1 MGDIA
6 ELQLKLRRLTNG
18 RYLVETTAS
27 DPGQDQETGLKAPV
41 TIALDPEEIAGIL
54 DAEKYAGALTGG
66 LFEPPDT
73 NGGNA
78 QPNLLREEFIRVRA
92 LSLDKN
98 QPLRIRL
105 LLDSS
110 DSDLHNLRWETL
122 LDPQTRQPLFTGQ
135 LAYLSRY
142 LYGSSGGRSVTLRT
156 KGTLRALVAV
166 AHPSNLDE
174 WGLADFDPKAEVD
187 AAVAG
192 LGDIPARVVPDA
204 AGAAAGAVQERCTLS
219 HIVELLREGV
229 PGDRGYD
236 IFYLVCHG
244 QYKDGVSWL
253 FLEDDAGKAARV
265 QGAELARRVGELIN
279 SPRLVVLVSCQSAGD
294 GAGQALTALGPML
307 GEAGVP
313 AVLAMQGRI
322 SIETA
327 AAFMP
332 VFFKELDTHGIIDRA
347 VAAARGHVRGLGRAD
362 YWMPVLYMRLTSG
375 RLWRV
380 PGSAGGQKG
389 FEKWPALIRRLKL
402 KECTP
407 ILGPGVLEWLAC
419 ANSSIAAAWALRFG
433 YPLRPYE
440 INRLPQVAQFVYV
453 QQENDRGLITEELMK
468 DMARMMQERYAR
480 RLPDALK
487 TEDIALPDLLTFAA
501 ELRGAGGQ
509 VEPNTLLAAL
519 NLPIYITANFDM
531 LLVRALE
538 KLGKKPR
545 VVIAPWN
552 QEAEDILSDFGLDA
566 GSQNLDL
573 TDPNH
578 ALHAKPSPEAPLVY
592 YLFGN
597 FEHPET
603 LVLTEDDYFEFLIGV
618 TRNKDLVPIPIRE
631 ALAKNALLFV
641 GFKLDEWD
649 FRVIHRSI
657 MAQQGSGNRQFKSV
671 GVQVDLD
678 GSEIQQPER
687 AGRYL
692 EEYFDDADISLF
704 WGNVDEFLNDLAVE
718 WKKGA

>member
-6 ELQLKLRRLTNG
+6 ELQLKLRRLTTG
-18 RYLVETTAS
+18 RYLVESTAS

-41 TIALDPEEIAGIL
+41 TLALDPEEIAGNI
-54 DAEKYAGALTGG
+54 DPEKYAAALTDG
-66 LFEPPDT
+66 LFNPSEPNTPS
-73 NGGNA
+73 
-78 QPNLLREEFIRVRA
+78 LLREEFLRVRA

-98 QPLRIRL
+98 QPLRVRL
-105 LLDSS
+105 LLDSA
-110 DSDLHNLRWETL
+110 DPELHGLRWETL
-122 LDPQTRQPLFTGQ
+122 LDPQSRAPLFNGDLT
-135 LAYLSRY
+135 YLSRY
-142 LYGSSGGRSVTLRT
+142 LYGASGGRPVTLRA

-166 AHPSNLDE
+166 AHPSDLDQ
-174 WGLADFDPKAEVD
+174 WNLADFDPAAELQ

-192 LGDIPARVVPDA
+192 LGDIPARQVPDA
-204 AGAAAGAVQERCTLS
+204 AGAALAGVPIERCTLS
-219 HIVELLREGV
+219 HLVELLREGV

-244 QYKDGVSWL
+244 QYVDGASWL
-253 FLEDDAGKAARV
+253 FLEDEAGKVHRV
-265 QGAELARRVGELIN
+265 RGEELARRIGDLLN

-294 GAGQALTALGPML
+294 GEGQAFTALGPL
-307 GEAGVP
+307 LAEAGVP
-313 AVLAMQGRI
+313 AVVAMQGRI
-322 SIETA
+322 SMQTTE
-327 AAFMP
+327 AFMP
-332 VFFKELDTHGIIDRA
+332 AFFKELDTHGIIDRA
-347 VAAARGHVRGLGRAD
+347 VAVARGHVKGLGRLD

-380 PGSAGGQKG
+380 PGAAGGQKS

-407 ILGPGVLEWLAC
+407 ILGPGVLEWLSC
-419 ANSSIAAAWALRFG
+419 ANSSIAAAWASRFG

-440 INRLPQVAQFVYV
+440 VNRLPQVAQFVYV

-468 DMARMMQERYAR
+468 DMARMMRERYAR

-487 TEDIALPDLLTFAA
+487 AENAALEGLLDFAA

-509 VEPNTLLAAL
+509 VEPNALLAGL
-519 NLPIYITANFDM
+519 NLPIYITANFDL

-538 KLGKKPR
+538 KQGKKPR
-545 VVIAPWN
+545 VVISPWN
-552 QEAEDILSDFGLDA
+552 QDAEDILSDFGLDVV

-578 ALHAKPSPEAPLVY
+578 ALHARPTPDSPLVY

-678 GSEIQQPER
+678 GGEITQPER

-704 WGNVDEFLNDLAVE
+704 WGNVDEFINDLAVE